1 MEKYGRIGTMGN
13 LKPGATYVY
22 ESHDGGKSVYA
33 RETGTLDRQLIGY
46 SFDMIEHLK
55 KVDRESQ
62 WMDILKQAEHSPALQ
77 EAIDRVIVLY
87 ELQKGAEPPQWHPV

>member
-1 MEKYGRIGTMGN
+1 
-13 LKPGATYVY
+13 
-22 ESHDGGKSVYA
+22 
-33 RETGTLDRQLIGY
+33 
-46 SFDMIEHLK
+46 LK

-77 EAIDRVIVLY
+77 EAIERVIVLY